1 MIGLQTILFAFGIS
15 LDSLGIMILEG
26 SMYREIK
33 QKDLAKQS
41 LLIGLWQ
48 AIGFLIGNRL
58 VTRLL
63 REDIESNL
71 HLSYNSYL
79 FISFVIFVGL
89 GIWMLSKG
97 LRSNVVLE
105 RRRESVNLK
114 RTLGLAMI
122 TSVDALVA
130 GLALSFSGIRLSSLF
145 VVIFLVSILSVITGL
160 YIGHLLGY
168 KYKSN
173 AHILS
178 GIIFLS
184 FAIYILFK

>member
-1 MIGLQTILFAFGIS
+1 MTGLQTILFAFGIS

-48 AIGFLIGNRL
+48 AIGFLIGNQL

-63 REDIESNL
+63 REGIESNL

-97 LRSNVVLE
+97 LRSKVVLE
-105 RRRESVNLK
+105 RRREAVNLK

-122 TSVDALVA
+122 TSIDALVA
-130 GLALSFSGIRLSSLF
+130 G
-145 VVIFLVSILSVITGL
+145 
-160 YIGHLLGY
+160 
-168 KYKSN
+168 
-173 AHILS
+173 
-178 GIIFLS
+178 
-184 FAIYILFK
+184 

>member
-63 REDIESNL
+63 REGIESNL

>member
-1 MIGLQTILFAFGIS
+1 MTGLQTILFAFGIS

-63 REDIESNL
+63 REGIESNL

-130 GLALSFSGIRLSSLF
+130 GLALSFSGIRFSSLF